1 MTALAFTQLRTPAG
15 GVVASIADTR
25 AGHHAV
31 RPSGR
36 GDRQLGRGHRTSHL
50 RLGYAWSGR
59 VLRRHG
65 AAATV
70 LWPVVTGEFDRFKQ
84 LLITRVTAGI
94 RCKPACSRGHRSC
107 CSKDCRLTDPLH
119 AAGSRLNLPAGF
131 VAQVG
136 SRFK

>member
-1 MTALAFTQLRTPAG
+1 MTVLAFTQLRTPAG

-31 RPSGR
+31 RPLGR
-36 GDRQLGRGHRTSHL
+36 CDRQLGRGHRTSHL

-70 LWPVVTGEFDRFKQ
+70 LRPVVTGEFDAVADHSGGGRHPVQ
-84 LLITRVTAGI
+84 TILLPWASIMLLEGLPFDRSA
-94 RCKPACSRGHRSC
+94 ARGR
-107 CSKDCRLTDPLH
+107 
-119 AAGSRLNLPAGF
+119 SRLNLPTEF
-131 VAQVG
+131 VARVG